1 MLSQQPVQREAMP
14 RYHLSLNPA
23 QPACHT
29 HQLRSS
35 AYMYHEISVSTT
47 PSCLLPA
54 NLNPAELPAAAC
66 ASSACPLATE
76 CQLEVFSPPAGTPA
90 AAAASWPALPPAA
103 GNRCSAGIISSTSQL
118 RKALFCTNYLPCAAP
133 HTSTATA
140 AALTSPYTW
149 TSTQLP
155 AGLPLMLDLTCTS
168 RVRRAHVVY
177 KERCA
182 HSR

>member
-1 MLSQQPVQREAMP
+1 
-14 RYHLSLNPA
+14 
-23 QPACHT
+23 
-29 HQLRSS
+29 
-35 AYMYHEISVSTT
+35 MYHDISVSTP

-103 GNRCSAGIISSTSQL
+103 GNRCSAGIISRASQL

-155 AGLPLMLDLTCTS
+155 AGLPLIGLTCTS